1 MEIVQFKPGDMSNS
15 SHAPQPQIAGA
26 EITIEALLEERQVVR
41 ILQPALRRQVEEA
54 VQLNPALSQY
64 VLSNQGEIYLRLN
77 SVHNAQRRG
86 QFYDLVQRY
95 QIDPNVN
102 LEKLPNGLRACLQA
116 QKHRQGRLM
125 GAIVLGAL
133 VGILMGL
140 IGMALSVLLTITVGA
155 AYIPGEMVT
164 AITFVVCLALGWA
177 AATYYLWHKYPLGF
191 WRH

>member
-1 MEIVQFKPGDMSNS
+1 MEIVQYKPDDMSNS
-15 SHAPQPQIAGA
+15 GVSPQPQIVGA
-26 EITIEALLEERQVVR
+26 ETNIEALLEERQVVR

-54 VQLNPALSQY
+54 VQNNPALNQY
-64 VLSNQGEIYLRLN
+64 VLANQGEIYLRLN
-77 SVHNAQRRG
+77 SVYNAQRRG
-86 QFYDLVQRY
+86 QLYDLVQRY
-95 QIDPNVN
+95 QIDPDVN

-133 VGILMGL
+133 VGILLGL
-140 IGMALSVLLTITVGA
+140 IGLALSVLLTSMVGPA
-155 AYIPGEMVT
+155 HIPWEMVT

-177 AATYYLWHKYPLGF
+177 AATYYLWYKYPLGF